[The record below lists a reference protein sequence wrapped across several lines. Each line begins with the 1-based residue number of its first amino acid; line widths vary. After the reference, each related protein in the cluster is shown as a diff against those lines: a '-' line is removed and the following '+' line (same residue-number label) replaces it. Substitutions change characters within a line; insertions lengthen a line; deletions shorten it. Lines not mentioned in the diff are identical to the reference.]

1 MCLIVFKGQLL
12 MLPVI
17 EAAIDIVEKSGGQYH
32 VLLIIADGLVEFKVL
47 LFALSLS
54 LELTNCCMH
63 TIFLIW
69 SDVLYCVGYK
79 KQRYK

>member
-32 VLLIIADGLVEFKVL
+32 VLLIIADGQVEFKVL

-54 LELTNCCMH
+54 LTH
-63 TIFLIW
+63 KFLHARNL
-69 SDVLYCVGYK
+69 SYLE
-79 KQRYK
+79 

>member
-32 VLLIIADGLVEFKVL
+32 VLLIIADGQVEFKVL

-54 LELTNCCMH
+54 LTHKLLHARNLSYLE
-63 TIFLIW
+63 
-69 SDVLYCVGYK
+69 
-79 KQRYK
+79 